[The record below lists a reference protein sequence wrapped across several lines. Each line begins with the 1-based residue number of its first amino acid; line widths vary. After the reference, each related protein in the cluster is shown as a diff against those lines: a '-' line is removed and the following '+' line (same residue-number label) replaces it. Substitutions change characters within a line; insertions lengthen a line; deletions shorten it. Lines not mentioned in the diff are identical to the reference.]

1 MSMPYR
7 VLVVEDEAG
16 IRLGLE
22 DSLRV
27 AGYAVE
33 TVEDGEAALG
43 RAASGNF
50 DVIVLDLILPD
61 RDGLS
66 VCVELR
72 NRGIRTPILM
82 LTAKT
87 RLEDMLRGFSVGA
100 DDYLTKPFEV
110 MELLA
115 RMRAVLNRS
124 QTASGQRSQYHV
136 IGSLRFDARTGVVWR
151 ASSQVGLS
159 AKESRL
165 LLYFL
170 AHPAE
175 TLTRERLL
183 RDVWESKLEASTRTI
198 DLHVASLRKKIGDAP
213 ANPRWICTAYGA
225 GYEFLSD

>member
-1 MSMPYR
+1 MPYR

-115 RMRAVLNRS
+115 RIRAVLNRS
-124 QTASGQRSQYHV
+124 RTASGETSRDHV

-151 ASSQVGLS
+151 ASDPVGLS
-159 AKESRL
+159 AKESKL

-170 AHPAE
+170 AHPDE

-183 RDVWESKLEASTRTI
+183 REVWESKLQAATRTI
-198 DLHVASLRKKIGDAP
+198 DLHVASLRKKIGDDP
-213 ANPRWICTAYGA
+213 ANPRWIRTVYGE
-225 GYEFLSD
+225 GYEFVPD

>member
-124 QTASGQRSQYHV
+124 RTASGETSRDHV

-151 ASSQVGLS
+151 ASDPVGLS
-159 AKESRL
+159 AKESKL

-170 AHPAE
+170 AHPDE

-183 RDVWESKLEASTRTI
+183 REVWESKLQAATPTI
-198 DLHVASLRKKIGDAP
+198 DLHVASLRKKIGDDP
-213 ANPRWICTAYGA
+213 ANPRWIRTVYGE
-225 GYEFLSD
+225 GYEFVPD

>member
-1 MSMPYR
+1 MPYR

-124 QTASGQRSQYHV
+124 RTASGETSRDHV

-151 ASSQVGLS
+151 ASDPVGLS
-159 AKESRL
+159 AKESKL

-170 AHPAE
+170 AHPDE

-183 RDVWESKLEASTRTI
+183 REVWESKLQAATRTI
-198 DLHVASLRKKIGDAP
+198 DLHVASLRKKIGDDP
-213 ANPRWICTAYGA
+213 ANPRWIPNRLWG
-225 GYEFLSD
+225 GL

>member
-1 MSMPYR
+1 MPYR

-124 QTASGQRSQYHV
+124 RTASGETSRDHV

-151 ASSQVGLS
+151 ASDPVGLS
-159 AKESRL
+159 AKESKL

-170 AHPAE
+170 AHPDE

-183 RDVWESKLEASTRTI
+183 REVWESKLQAATRTI
-198 DLHVASLRKKIGDAP
+198 DLHVASLRKKIGDDP
-213 ANPRWICTAYGA
+213 ANPRWIRTVYGE
-225 GYEFLSD
+225 GYEFVPD

>member
-1 MSMPYR
+1 MAYR
-7 VLVVEDEAG
+7 VLVVEEEAG
-16 IRLGLE
+16 IRMGLE

-27 AGYAVE
+27 AGYEVE
-33 TVEDGEAALG
+33 TAEDGEAALR
-43 RAASGNF
+43 RACSGGF
-50 DVIVLDLILPD
+50 DAIVLDLILPE

-72 NRGIRTPILM
+72 NRGISTPVLM

-183 RDVWESKLEASTRTI
+183 RDVWESKLEASTPTI

-213 ANPRWICTAYGA
+213 ANPRWICTVYGA
-225 GYEFLSD
+225 GYEFLPD